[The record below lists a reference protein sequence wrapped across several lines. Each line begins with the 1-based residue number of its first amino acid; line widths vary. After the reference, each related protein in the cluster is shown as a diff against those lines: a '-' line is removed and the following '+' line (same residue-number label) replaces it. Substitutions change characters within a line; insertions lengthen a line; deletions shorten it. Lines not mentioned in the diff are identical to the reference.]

1 MVQWVKFNEE
11 QMMKPTDNINDV
23 FDNLDP
29 SEGELT
35 PEQIAIDMQLQI
47 EREEARQMEEYT
59 TNYIIGVDDI
69 DDE

>member
-1 MVQWVKFNEE
+1 
-11 QMMKPTDNINDV
+11 MKPTDNINDV

-29 SEGELT
+29 SDCELT